1 MLGDAGIRAEVDRMT
16 AVGWETG
23 QPGGVPVGG
32 LYTAGEIA
40 RTSGINGFHNQTV
53 VALALS

>member
-1 MLGDAGIRAEVDRMT
+1 MLGASGMRAEIDRMM
-16 AVGWETG
+16 AVARTTG
-23 QPGGVPVGG
+23 HAGGVPVAG

-53 VALALS
+53 AILAVG